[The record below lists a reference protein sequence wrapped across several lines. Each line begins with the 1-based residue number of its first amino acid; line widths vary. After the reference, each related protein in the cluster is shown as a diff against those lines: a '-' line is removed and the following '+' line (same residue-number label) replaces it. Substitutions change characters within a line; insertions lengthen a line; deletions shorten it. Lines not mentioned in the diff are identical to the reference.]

1 MCVHVCICVY
11 VCESMPALEAK
22 LFVIHLVLFS
32 RLMAVRSVGAKH
44 KACGFGFVPSS
55 VVMPFNL
62 CTFVLTLL
70 LALDVAILSFFGVG
84 CLGHT
89 QEFKKIYV
97 FM

>member
-11 VCESMPALEAK
+11 VCESMHALGAE
-22 LFVIHLVLFS
+22 LFVIHLILFS

-62 CTFVLTLL
+62 CTFILTSF
-70 LALDVAILSFFGVG
+70 LAINVATLSF
-84 CLGHT
+84 
-89 QEFKKIYV
+89 Y
-97 FM
+97 